1 MSELLLR
8 SAGARVF
15 ERGQQLFVVD
25 PKGVVRRLDGGSAA
39 LAREVLALLEHERT
53 RDELFA
59 SLEELIGGPVEPA
72 SVVDELL
79 SLLRQCGAVHA
90 VARSAPSVSRPSR
103 RGLRLVLGVTGAVQ
117 TIHTPWLVSLLLA
130 EGHDVRVAMTEN
142 ALRFCRE
149 EGLEALTHNP
159 VCKGL
164 WSEGTLTV
172 APHIRWAEWA
182 DLVVIAPASA
192 STVARIASGSCED
205 IVSAIAIAT
214 RAPVV
219 VAPSMNAAMA
229 DAPSHKRNL
238 RTLCEDGFI
247 VVHPSVGHEVALAP
261 SERHAMRGTMPSP
274 PEFVAMLR
282 AILGTHPARREPNA
296 SALGAS
302 WNERYL
308 APADARPWESASLD
322 EGFRPWIDRVAQ
334 ERPAARALD
343 LGCGT
348 GTVALALSAAGMD
361 VSALDLAGQALS
373 LARARPGAERVT
385 WIEGDVL
392 SATIAGRFDFVC
404 DRALLHVLSPAQ
416 HRLYAQRVSSWLA
429 PGGVLVLTAHS
440 EQAPSELGTVRMSTR
455 MVAELFDGLLAIES
469 VERCAMKGPAG
480 SEVPARRYVLRAG

>member
-1 MSELLLR
+1 M
-8 SAGARVF
+8 F
-15 ERGQQLFVVD
+15 ERGEQLFVVD

-39 LAREVLALLEHERT
+39 LAREVLSLLDRERT
-53 RDELFA
+53 RDELFTA
-59 SLEELIGGPVEPA
+59 LEEIIGGPVEPA

-79 SLLRQCGAVHA
+79 ALLRQCGAVQS
-90 VARSAPSVSRPSR
+90 VARSLSSSAAPRSAR

-117 TIHTPWLVSLLLA
+117 AVHTPWLVSLLLA

-159 VCKGL
+159 VCKSL

-219 VAPSMNAAMA
+219 LAPSMNAAMA

-238 RTLCEDGFI
+238 RTLTDDGFI

-261 SERHAMRGTMPSP
+261 AERQAMRGTMASP
-274 PEFVAMLR
+274 PEFVSMLR
-282 AILGTHPARREPNA
+282 AIVSTHPARREPHA
-296 SALGAS
+296 SLQRAT
-302 WNERYL
+302 WNDRYL
-308 APADARPWESASLD
+308 APADSRPWESDALD
-322 EGFRPWIDRVAQ
+322 EGLASWIERVSNGRAGL
-334 ERPAARALD
+334 RALD

-348 GTVALALSAAGMD
+348 GSVSLALSAAGFE
-361 VSALDLAGQALS
+361 VSALDVAERALA
-373 LARARPGAERVT
+373 LARARPGAERVS
-385 WIEGDVL
+385 WIEGDAL
-392 SATIAGRFDFVC
+392 SATIAGRFDLVC
-404 DRALLHVLSPAQ
+404 DRALLHVLAPAQ
-416 HRLYAQRVSSWLA
+416 HRLYAQRVTSWLA
-429 PGGVLVLTAHS
+429 PGGVLLLTAHS
-440 EQAPSELGTVRMSTR
+440 EQAPSELGTARMSTR
-455 MVAELFDGLLAIES
+455 MVAELFDGLLAIEH

-480 SEVPARRYVLRAG
+480 SEVAARRYVLRAG